1 VVDVTKGSD
10 EAGKIRVVA
19 KDGQVMLG
27 WKDDLTPLDLISDNV
42 ITNEFGAVTFSFM
55 AVDASVT
62 FDPPKINLDH
72 PKDVKMTVS
81 GTCVR
86 VCARVRVCT

>member
-1 VVDVTKGSD
+1 MDITKGSD

-27 WKDDLTPLDLISDNV
+27 WKDDLNPIDLISDNV
-42 ITNEFGAVTFSFM
+42 ITNEFGAVSFSFM

-81 GTCVR
+81 G
-86 VCARVRVCT
+86 

>member
-1 VVDVTKGSD
+1 
-10 EAGKIRVVA
+10 
-19 KDGQVMLG
+19 MLG

-42 ITNEFGAVTFSFM
+42 ITNEFRAVTFSFM

-81 GTCVR
+81 GAVCVCVCVR
-86 VCARVRVCT
+86 ARVRVCI

>member
-1 VVDVTKGSD
+1 M
-10 EAGKIRVVA
+10 VA

-27 WKDDLTPLDLISDNV
+27 WKDDLNPLDLISDNV

-81 GTCVR
+81 GTCVCVCVCVC
-86 VCARVRVCT
+86 VCAHDACTRK